1 MVLYPNPTKGQ
12 LTIEIEKNNVVAY
25 SISSIDGK
33 TIMEGNVSKK
43 ATKLKIDL
51 SNESEGIYLLKIIK
65 ENSFEVYKIHKQ

>member
-1 MVLYPNPTKGQ
+1 
-12 LTIEIEKNNVVAY
+12 
-25 SISSIDGK
+25 
-33 TIMEGNVSKK
+33 MEGNVSKK